1 MSSLTEYWAKLQNAL
16 LNFQF
21 MEESIRMYL
30 GSAYYIVLR
39 KLDSQ
44 IPFEFTYKDVKND
57 SLGKLLIKFAK
68 FNSNK
73 QLTDRIRK
81 LIKDRNHLVHR
92 AYLMTA
98 EELNDDKFLSD
109 ETVKLKRIVRSSKEC
124 LNSLMEELKS
134 IEEIRRNIK

>member
-1 MSSLTEYWAKLQNAL
+1 
-16 LNFQF
+16 